1 MKDKIKSIWKAIRL
15 SITEIMLFGF
25 IVYMIHFLFSYPLVW
40 IGIFAVFSVLIRTG
54 LWEEMEKI
62 WEDFQEKR

>member
-1 MKDKIKSIWKAIRL
+1 MKDNIKPIWKAIRL

-40 IGIFAVFSVLIRTG
+40 IGIFAVFSVLLRTG

>member
-1 MKDKIKSIWKAIRL
+1 MKDNIKSIWKAIRL